1 MLSLRSGWTLK
12 IDSYRFYLFVI
23 VFGKIAKGMVQLIN
37 RFLGFTERVLVLFI
51 RFNSVV
57 PSHLVV
63 ILLYLIR

>member
-1 MLSLRSGWTLK
+1 
-12 IDSYRFYLFVI
+12 
-23 VFGKIAKGMVQLIN
+23 MVQLII

-63 ILLYLIR
+63 ILLYLIK